1 MKGESA
7 MNEED
12 RGRIDKSNHDLVRG
26 WVPAGVFR
34 FFADLSAIP
43 RGSGN
48 VAAVADFLEAFARAR
63 NLESARDAVGNV
75 IVRKSAQH
83 ASADRK
89 GVILQAHQDMVCVK
103 VAEIDHDFA
112 LDPVEFEL
120 YDGWLSA
127 KGTTLGADD
136 GIGVALALAALD
148 DPDMS
153 HPPLEALFTVDE
165 ETDMK
170 GARAVKPESLRGETL
185 INLDAEELHTV
196 YISSAAGVNALLE
209 LPLAAAADAHRYAVY
224 RAVRVEGLLGGHSGI
239 EINKARANAYVL
251 LARFLAAASGAVDF
265 ALYTFERGEGHGA
278 DNAIPDRALAVVGL
292 TSEEEARKLEKLSV
306 EWAKIFQNEYRAS
319 DAGANLRV
327 EPAERPGAA
336 TPALDAGSRDAL
348 LRVVRLLP
356 LGVFRF
362 VQTKD
367 LMGEI
372 SYRDL
377 LVETSCN
384 MGIAKIENGLAC
396 LTLLSRGS
404 TLSALEDLSNRIED
418 LARLAGGS
426 VKTLGRSAA
435 WEMSAEP
442 TPVQGAFERL
452 GLKGLGVHAGL
463 ECGFFVEAFG
473 GAGRKLDAVSVG
485 PDILDAHSPRERL
498 RVDSVGVLW
507 GQLTKVLA
515 EMAE

>member
-1 MKGESA
+1 
-7 MNEED
+7 MNEEA
-12 RGRIDKSNHDLVRG
+12 RGRIDKNNHDLVQG
-26 WVPAGVFR
+26 MEPARVFG

-48 VAAVADFLEAFARAR
+48 VAGVVDFLEAFARAR
-63 NLESARDAVGNV
+63 NLKSERDAVGNV
-75 IVRKSAQH
+75 IVRKPAQG
-83 ASADRK
+83 APAEGRK

-103 VAEIDHDFA
+103 AADADHDFA

-120 YDGWLSA
+120 RDGWLSA

-136 GIGVALALAALD
+136 GIGVALALAVLD
-148 DPDMS
+148 DPNMT
-153 HPPLEALFTVDE
+153 HPSLEALFTVDE

-170 GARAVKPESLRGETL
+170 GARAVRPERLRGGTL
-185 INLDAEELHTV
+185 INLDAEELNTV
-196 YISSAAGVNALLE
+196 YISSAAGVSALLE
-209 LPLAAAADAHRYAVY
+209 LPLAAASDAHRYTVH

-251 LARFLAAASGAVDF
+251 LARFLASATVDF
-265 ALYTFERGEGHGA
+265 ALYAFEQGEGRGA

-292 TSEEEARKLEKLSV
+292 TSEEEAQKLEALSV
-306 EWAKIFQNEYRAS
+306 AWSKIFRNEYRAS
-319 DAGANLRV
+319 DGGANLRV
-327 EPAERPGAA
+327 DPAERPGAS

-367 LMGEI
+367 LMGERP
-372 SYRDL
+372 YREL

-384 MGIAKIENGLAC
+384 MGIAKIEDGLAR

-404 TLSALEDLSNRIED
+404 TLSVLDDLTSRIDD
-418 LARLAGGS
+418 LARLAGGRVRS
-426 VKTLGRSAA
+426 MGRSAA
-435 WEMSAEP
+435 WEMPAGP
-442 TPVQGAFERL
+442 TPVQRAFERQ

-473 GAGRKLDAVSVG
+473 GAGRTLEAVSVG

-515 EMAE
+515 EMA